1 MYGLVW
7 IGLNESSIRIEKA
20 RSGDFQTILP
30 VINKAN
36 REAFGRII
44 PKEHFKEPI
53 LTREELD
60 KCLEKMTFYVH
71 RHKKQI
77 VAVAALSVED
87 DASGRIRWVYVLPK
101 HQKQG
106 VGTALVLHLEKV
118 AREKGLRKLRLMT
131 DNGAEWALRFYQKL
145 GFTLA
150 YRVPNPWGYDVWM
163 EKQL

>member
-1 MYGLVW
+1 VW

-20 RSGDFQTILP
+20 RSEDVQNILL

-44 PKEHFKEPI
+44 PREHFKEPI

-60 KCLEKMTFYVH
+60 VCLERMTFYLH
-71 RHKKQI
+71 RYRKQI
-77 VAVAALSVED
+77 VAVAALNDED
-87 DASGRIRWVYVLPK
+87 DVNGRIRWVYVLPE

-106 VGTALVLHLEKV
+106 IGTALVHHLEKV
-118 AREKGLRKLRLMT
+118 AREKGLRILRLVT
-131 DNGAEWALRFYQKL
+131 DNDAEWAISFYQKL

-150 YRVPNPWGYDVWM
+150 YRVPNPWGFDVWM
-163 EKQL
+163 EKHL

>member
-1 MYGLVW
+1 M
-7 IGLNESSIRIEKA
+7 NESSIRIEKA
-20 RSGDFQTILP
+20 RSGDFQNILL

-44 PKEHFKEPI
+44 PNPHFKEPI

-87 DASGRIRWVYVLPK
+87 DVSGRIRWVYVLPEY
-101 HQKQG
+101 QKKG
-106 VGTALVLHLEKV
+106 IGTALVLHLEKM
-118 AREKGLRKLRLMT
+118 AREMELGKVRIVT
-131 DNGAEWALRFYQKL
+131 DNGAEWAISFYQKL
-145 GFTLA
+145 GYALA
-150 YRVPNPWGYDVWM
+150 YRVVNPWGFDVWM
-163 EKQL
+163 EKHL